1 MMKVLA
7 FNGSPRMGKGNTAL
21 ILNPFLEGMRE
32 TGAEVELFY
41 TRKLKINPCTGELL
55 CWGEKP
61 GQCHISDDMQ
71 LLYPKLRKTDI
82 LVLATP
88 VYIPLPSEMQNLI
101 NRLIT
106 LMNPVLEMRAGRT
119 RARFRQ
125 DVEIRKIVLVST
137 CGWWEIGNFGTVLRI
152 VDELAEDVS
161 VEFAGAVL
169 RPHANFLREDNEKTR
184 NVLKAAKQAGYQL
197 VKKGKMSPETLKVVS
212 CELMSL
218 EKYMQTNNQV
228 HH

>member
-1 MMKVLA
+1 MKVLA
-7 FNGSPRMGKGNTAL
+7 FNGSPKMGKGNTAL
-21 ILNPFLEGMRE
+21 ILNPFLEGMRDA
-32 TGAEVELFY
+32 GAEVELFY

-55 CWGEKP
+55 CWGKMP

-71 LLYPKLRKTDI
+71 LLYPKLRKTNI

-88 VYIPLPSEMQNLI
+88 VYIPLPSEMQNFI

-125 DVEIRKIVLVST
+125 DVKISKIVLVST
-137 CGWWEIGNFGTVLRI
+137 CDWWEKGNFGTVLRI
-152 VDELAEDVS
+152 VDEIAEDVS

-169 RPHANFLREDNEKTR
+169 RPHANFLRENNEKTR
-184 NVLKAAKQAGYQL
+184 NVLKEAKQAGYQL
-197 VKKGKMSPETLKVVS
+197 VKKGRMSPETLKVVS
-212 CELMSL
+212 CELISL

-228 HH
+228 HQ

>member
-1 MMKVLA
+1 MKVLA
-7 FNGSPRMGKGNTAL
+7 FNGSPKMDKGNTAL

-41 TRKLKINPCTGELL
+41 TRKLKISPCTGELL
-55 CWGEKP
+55 CWNEKP
-61 GQCHISDDMQ
+61 GQCYISDDMQ

-88 VYIPLPSEMQNLI
+88 VYVPLPGEMQNLV
-101 NRLIT
+101 NRLVP
-106 LMNPVLEMRAGRT
+106 LMDPVLEMRAGRT

-125 DVEIRKIVLVST
+125 DVKINKIVLVST
-137 CGWWEIGNFGTVLRI
+137 CGWWEKGNFGTVLRI
-152 VDELAEDVS
+152 AEELAEDVS

-169 RPHANFLREDNEKTR
+169 RPHAHFLREDNEKTR

-197 VKKGKMSPETLKVVS
+197 VKEGRMSPETLKVVS
-212 CELMSL
+212 RELISL
-218 EKYMQTNNQV
+218 EMHNANR
-228 HH
+228 